1 MGIFMNINQSQ
12 IAQTKEKYPKKPVF
26 LKRRGYSYFAF
37 VIIFLSLLISG
48 CSTSNIKTDLKET
61 LTINSA
67 NVQINKNEYSSL
79 VFAANLKSSH
89 KLSDVKCVSSNDAV
103 VAVVNNKMFG
113 LSSGVANISCFVG
126 DITSNIIIATV
137 LDKSIAMGE
146 DGGTSEKPSMPVTP
160 TTPST
165 PSTPTTPATPTAPS
179 TPPTPTTPTTP
190 ENLLVVSYIDVGQ
203 GDSILIQTPNG
214 KNILIDAGT
223 SSYETKISNYLKTKG
238 VAKIDILVATH
249 PHADHIGG
257 MSYIVENF
265 QIGSIYMPKASTTT
279 KTYETLLTT
288 IKNKGLVINTAKA
301 GVTINL
307 DSTINISIIAPL
319 SSGYSDLNQYSAVLK
334 ITYKNKSFLFMGDAG
349 VISEQEILNS
359 GVNVKANVLKVG
371 HHGSSTATAQIFLDA
386 VSPQYA
392 VICVGAGNT
401 YGHPTEQT
409 LNRLTSAGIKIFR
422 TDINGT
428 IVISSDGQSIFI
440 E

>member
-1 MGIFMNINQSQ
+1 MNIDQSK
-12 IAQTKEKYPKKPVF
+12 ISQTKGKHPKKSMHF
-26 LKRRGYSYFAF
+26 KRRGFSYFAF
-37 VIIFLSLLISG
+37 AIIFLSLLISG
-48 CSTSNIKTDLKET
+48 CSSSNIKTDVKET
-61 LTINSA
+61 LTINSG
-67 NVQINKNEYSSL
+67 NVQINKNENTSL
-79 VFAANLKSSH
+79 VLASNLKSSH
-89 KLSDVKCVSSNDAV
+89 TLNDIKCVSSNEV
-103 VAVVNNKMFG
+103 VAAVVNNKVFG
-113 LSSGVANISCFVG
+113 LSSGVANISCSVG

-137 LDKSIAMGE
+137 LDKSIATGE
-146 DGGTSEKPSMPVTP
+146 DGDTSEKPSIPVTP
-160 TTPST
+160 TAPST
-165 PSTPTTPATPTAPS
+165 PSTPTIPATPTSPS
-179 TPPTPTTPTTP
+179 TPTTP

-238 VAKIDILVATH
+238 VTKIDVLVATH

-307 DSTINISIIAPL
+307 DSTINISIIAPV
-319 SSGYSDLNQYSAVLK
+319 SSGYSDLNQYSTVLK

-349 VISEQEILNS
+349 VTSEQEILNS
-359 GVNVKANVLKVG
+359 GVNIKANVLKVG
-371 HHGSSTATAQIFLDA
+371 HHGSSTATSQIFLDA

-401 YGHPTEQT
+401 YGHPTDQT

-440 E
+440 K